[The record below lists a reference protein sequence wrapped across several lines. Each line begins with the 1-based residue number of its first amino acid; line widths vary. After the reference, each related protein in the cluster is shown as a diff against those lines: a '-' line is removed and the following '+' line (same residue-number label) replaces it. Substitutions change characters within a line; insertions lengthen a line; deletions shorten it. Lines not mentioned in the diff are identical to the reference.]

1 MVFKMIKNSHVVGR
15 LVKWSLGLLAMSAL
29 TSVAAD
35 LHSVFTVQA
44 PQGQWVV
51 RALTAAPTCPSIVWD
66 QQKPVAMQIRAPQ
79 AVVPARS
86 DGAQSDSK
94 PSVFDITSCEA
105 VWPSGVSSAKV
116 EGRTAPAPSKLIN
129 RILIIADT
137 GCRLKASEN
146 AFQDC
151 NDADKWPFK
160 KIVNS
165 AAKLKADLVVH
176 IGDIHYRESPCPEGR
191 AGCAGATWGYGWD
204 AWRDDFFEPA
214 QPLLSAAPW
223 LFVRGNHES
232 CFRAGQGWFRFV
244 DALPWTKERNC
255 NDPANDMQG
264 DFSDPFVVSL
274 SKQAQFL
281 VFDSSKSSGK
291 AYQAQDPAFLKYE
304 AQLKVAA
311 QLASTK
317 PETFFINHHPLLA
330 AAPVADPAK
339 FRAGGSAG
347 LQSVFGVAEPSRLF
361 PPSVTVAMH
370 GHVHLFEAIGFK
382 TDHPVSLVM
391 GNSGSMNEGFAP
403 SAIKATD
410 QIYKDAVVDNY
421 AARSEYGFATLDRL
435 EEAGKET
442 WLLTEYST
450 AGEPVIRCKISQGKS
465 LCN

>member
-1 MVFKMIKNSHVVGR
+1 MVINMLKQSRILKR
-15 LVKWSLGLLAMSAL
+15 LVQLGFGLLAISGWHAWG
-29 TSVAAD
+29 AD
-35 LHSVFTVQA
+35 LHSVYSVQA
-44 PQGQWVV
+44 PEGKWVV
-51 RALTAAPTCPSIVWD
+51 RALTTALECPAIVWD

-105 VWPSGVSSAKV
+105 EWPRGVSSAKV
-116 EGRTAPAPSKLIN
+116 EGRTVPAPPQLIN

-151 NDADKWPFK
+151 NDVVKWPFK

-165 AAKLKADLVVH
+165 AANLKPDLVVH

-191 AGCAGATWGYGWD
+191 SGCAGATWGYGWD
-204 AWRDDFFEPA
+204 AWRDDFFNPA
-214 QPLLSAAPW
+214 QSLLSAAPW

-244 DALPWTKERNC
+244 DALPWTEARNC

-291 AYQAQDPAFLKYE
+291 AYQAQDPAFLKYQ

-347 LQSVFGVAEPSRLF
+347 LQSVFSVAEPSRLF
-361 PPSVTVAMH
+361 PTSVTVAMH
-370 GHVHLFEAIGFK
+370 GHVHLFEAISFQ
-382 TDHPVSLVM
+382 TAHPVSLVM

-403 SAIKATD
+403 SAIKGTD

-465 LCN
+465 RCN

>member
-1 MVFKMIKNSHVVGR
+1 MIKQIRVWGQ
-15 LVKWSLGLLAMSAL
+15 LVQLSLGLLAMTAL
-29 TSVAAD
+29 NAGAAD
-35 LHSVFTVQA
+35 VHSVFTVQA
-44 PQGQWVV
+44 PEGKWMV
-51 RALTAAPTCPSIVWD
+51 RALTSAMQCPAIVWD
-66 QQKPVAMQIRAPQ
+66 QKSPVPMQIRAPQ
-79 AVVPARS
+79 AVVPPRS

-94 PSVFDITSCEA
+94 PSVFNITSCEA
-105 VWPSGVSSAKV
+105 EWPRGVSSAKV
-116 EGRTAPAPSKLIN
+116 DERTVPAPPQLIN

-160 KIVNS
+160 KIADS

-191 AGCAGATWGYGWD
+191 SGCAGATWGYGWD
-204 AWRDDFFEPA
+204 AWRDDFFNPA
-214 QPLLSAAPW
+214 QSLLAAAPW

-244 DALPWTKERNC
+244 DALPWTQARNC

-291 AYQAQDPAFLKYE
+291 AYQAQDPAFLKYQ

-311 QLASTK
+311 QLASAK

-330 AAPVADPAK
+330 AAPVADPSK

-347 LQSVFGVAEPSRLF
+347 LQSVFSVAEPSRLF
-361 PPSVTVAMH
+361 PPTVTVAMH
-370 GHVHLFEAIGFK
+370 GHVHLFEAIGFQ

-403 SAIKATD
+403 SAIKGTD

-435 EEAGKET
+435 EEVGKEN

-450 AGEPVIRCKISQGKS
+450 VGEPVIRCKISQGKS
-465 LCN
+465 RCN